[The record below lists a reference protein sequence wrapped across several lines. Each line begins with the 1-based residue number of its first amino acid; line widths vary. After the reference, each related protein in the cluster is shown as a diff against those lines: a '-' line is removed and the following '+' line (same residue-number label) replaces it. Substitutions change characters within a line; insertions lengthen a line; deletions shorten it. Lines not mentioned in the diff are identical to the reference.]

1 MPDAFRELPPGLRP
15 RTLMARGGH
24 LRSQF
29 METAEAIY
37 MSSGYVYKT
46 AEEAEAAFANDGS
59 RFVYSRYANPTV
71 AMFEERLRLLEGAEA
86 CRATAS
92 GMAAVFAAL
101 ASQVKAGDR
110 VVASRALFNSCN
122 YIVTQI
128 LPRYGVVTELVDG
141 RDLAAWRR
149 ALAPGV
155 KAVFCE
161 SPSNPTL
168 ELVDLAAVAELTHRA
183 GGVLVV
189 DNVFA
194 TPLLQRPLQL
204 GADIVVY
211 SATKHIDGQG
221 RSLGGAVLGR
231 DKLVRES
238 LMPFLRHTGPALSP
252 FNAWLLLKGIE
263 TLPLR
268 VEAMGRSAAEIAAF
282 LERHGKVARVLYPG
296 LDSHPQHQLARRQ
309 MSGGG
314 TLLALSVAGGKPG
327 AFRFQNALK
336 LIEISNNLGDAK
348 SLVTHPATTTHHR
361 FKPEERAELG
371 IDDGLVRLSVGLE
384 DPADLIADLDQALR
398 AA

>member
-1 MPDAFRELPPGLRP
+1 MSNAFRELPSGLRP
-15 RTLMARGGH
+15 RTVMARAGH

-29 METAEAIY
+29 METCEAVY
-37 MSSGYVYKT
+37 MSSGYVYRT
-46 AEEAEAAFANDGS
+46 AEEAESAFANDGS

-71 AMFEERLRLLEGAEA
+71 AMFEERLRLIEGAEA
-86 CRATAS
+86 CRTTAS

-122 YIVTQI
+122 YIISQI
-128 LPRYGVVTELVDG
+128 LPRYGVLTELVDG
-141 RDLAAWRR
+141 CDLDAWKK

-168 ELVDLAAVAELTHRA
+168 ELVDLAAVADLTHRV

-221 RSLGGAVLGR
+221 RSLGGAVLGSE
-231 DKLVRES
+231 KFVRES

-252 FNAWLLLKGIE
+252 FNAWLLVKGLE
-263 TLPLR
+263 TMPLR
-268 VEAMGRSAAEIAAF
+268 VETQSRSAVELAGF
-282 LERHGKVARVLYPG
+282 LERHPKVERVLYPG
-296 LDSHPQHQLARRQ
+296 LESHPQHALARRQ

-314 TLLALSVAGGKPG
+314 TLLAVSVAGGKPG
-327 AFRFQNALK
+327 AFRFQNALR

-361 FKPEERAELG
+361 LKPEDRAALG
-371 IDDGLVRLSVGLE
+371 IDDGLVRLSVGIE
-384 DPADLIADLDQALR
+384 DPADLIADLDQALK

>member
-1 MPDAFRELPPGLRP
+1 MPDAFRPLPPNLRP
-15 RTLMARGGH
+15 RTQMARAGH

-29 METAEAIY
+29 METCEAVY

-46 AEEAEAAFANDGS
+46 AEEAESAFANDGS

-101 ASQVKAGDR
+101 AAQVKAGDR

-122 YIVTQI
+122 YIITQI
-128 LPRYGVVTELVDG
+128 LPRYGVATELVDG
-141 RDLAAWRR
+141 RDLAQWRK
-149 ALAPGV
+149 ALAKGV

-221 RSLGGAVLGR
+221 RSLGGAVLGS
-231 DKLVRES
+231 DKFVRET

-268 VEAMGRSAAEIAAF
+268 VEAQSRSAAEVAAF
-282 LERHGKVARVLYPG
+282 LSRHAKIARVLYPG
-296 LDSHPQHQLARRQ
+296 LESHPQHALARLQ
-309 MSGGG
+309 MGGGG
-314 TLLALSVAGGKPG
+314 TLLACSVAGGKAG
-327 AFRFQNALK
+327 AFRFQNALR

-361 FKPEERAELG
+361 LKPEERAELG

-384 DPADLIADLDQALR
+384 DPADLIADLDQAL
-398 AA
+398 AQV